1 MARLITLTTV
11 SLPTPL
17 PPSVYPHRCILGTRG
32 VHWEPAILKLSRE
45 NMAGQHQ
52 QTRKFTDEEFKNQ
65 LLHKLDEHR
74 KANILCD
81 TTLRAEGQEFPAH
94 RCILSAASDYFKA
107 LFSSELQVKENQDNF
122 VELSEV
128 KSTVLAEVLQFIYTG
143 EVNIGSQN
151 AQDLVMVSDYL
162 IIPSLKTKASQ
173 FLEESITASNC
184 LALESFASQYNC
196 ESLRVAV
203 VKYKSQNFVAFV
215 KSENYLSLGVEQV
228 KELMC
233 QDDLQIS
240 EEEEVYE
247 AMITWVKHDLSS
259 RECLLSELLKCL
271 RLFSMSKYSL
281 RMILDK
287 EELIK
292 KTSICTSILTKGLD
306 FFLFPDQFLGV
317 SLKHRTSIEKEEHV
331 VVITAPDPLDEDVKC
346 FVLATK
352 KWRWLTHM
360 PDSLVGEDDV
370 ACASAVCG
378 GQLYLLALSS
388 ADNSTTTYCYN
399 PQENRWK
406 SRNTDFPGS
415 IRRTVTSCNE
425 HLYLIGGEQMPH
437 DVIRYNPIQ
446 NTWKKLAPMETA
458 RVDHCAVVLGDL
470 IYVIAGLHGEVSHQS
485 VESYNQLTDQWTKM
499 PDLCK
504 ARRCA
509 SAAATCGKILVVGG
523 YCERT
528 DTNNLELSCEVFD
541 PCLNQ
546 WSLVA
551 SPIHPRTGC
560 AIVSVDESVYIFG
573 GENRHID
580 VDAIEVFDAKSN
592 EWHEVPGAM
601 TEGPL
606 YAQASLLRLP
616 KKSN

>member
-1 MARLITLTTV
+1 M
-11 SLPTPL
+11 
-17 PPSVYPHRCILGTRG
+17 GT
-32 VHWEPAILKLSRE
+32 AILKHSRE
-45 NMAGQHQ
+45 NMAEQHQ
-52 QTRKFTDEEFKNQ
+52 QTRKLTDEEFKNQ

-247 AMITWVKHDLSS
+247 AMITWVKHDLLS
-259 RECLLSELLKCL
+259 REDLLPDLLKCL
-271 RLFSMSKYSL
+271 RLFSMSKHSL

-287 EELIK
+287 QELIRN
-292 KTSICTSILTKGLD
+292 SPICTSILTKGLD
-306 FFLFPDQFLGV
+306 FFLFPDQFLGM
-317 SLKHRTSIEKEEHV
+317 SLKHRTSVEKEEHV
-331 VVITAPDPLDEDVKC
+331 VVITCADPGDEFVEC

-352 KWRWLTHM
+352 EWHFLTHM
-360 PDSLVGEDDV
+360 PEPLFNQYGVS
-370 ACASAVCG
+370 CKSAVCG
-378 GQLYLLALSS
+378 GQLYLFALSLPEY
-388 ADNSTTTYCYN
+388 STRTYCYN
-399 PQENRWK
+399 PQKSRWK
-406 SRNTDFPGS
+406 SWDTDIPGS
-415 IRRTVTSCNE
+415 IYCTVTSFNE
-425 HLYLIGGEQMPH
+425 HLYIIGGQQMPH

-446 NTWKKLAPMETA
+446 NTWKKLAPMKTA
-458 RVDHCAVVLGDL
+458 YAGHCAVVLGDL
-470 IYVIAGLHGEVSHQS
+470 IYVIGGFHGEVCHQR
-485 VESYNQLTDQWTKM
+485 VESYNPLTNQWTKM
-499 PDLCK
+499 PDLCR
-504 ARRCA
+504 ARRFA
-509 SAAATCGKILVVGG
+509 SAAATCGKILVVWGNCDTTNANNIEPT
-523 YCERT
+523 CE
-528 DTNNLELSCEVFD
+528 LFD
-541 PCLNQ
+541 PLVNQ

-551 SPIHPRTGC
+551 SPIVPRTTC
-560 AIVSVDESVYIFG
+560 ASVSVDESVYIFG
-573 GENRHID
+573 GKSADQRCLG
-580 VDAIEVFDAKSN
+580 IEVFDVKSN
-592 EWHEVPGAM
+592 KWHEVPDTR
-601 TEGPL
+601 TEGL
-606 YAQASLLRLP
+606 SFAQASLLRLP
-616 KKSN
+616 KNSFLDV